1 MPEVWSGMLLVSS
14 NLGLSTGLCT
24 SSPSDRPI
32 RSICPFTSSEYSF
45 AQDIL
50 ITWYL
55 IDELPQFKTRIVII
69 TSVNDEI

>member
-1 MPEVWSGMLLVSS
+1 MVGDAFGQFELRFVYRFMYQQPVRQPDPFD
-14 NLGLSTGLCT
+14 LS
-24 SSPSDRPI
+24 
-32 RSICPFTSSEYSF
+32 FTSSEYSF

>member
-1 MPEVWSGMLLVSS
+1 MVGDAFSQFELRLVY
-14 NLGLSTGLCT
+14 
-24 SSPSDRPI
+24 RFMYQQPI